1 MGANE
6 IQVLAAVLREKRE
19 ALISRWR
26 EQVRKLPSAKHL
38 DTPALDDHI
47 SALLEEL
54 SAQLERAPDSP
65 IMEVSV
71 KEAAPI
77 HGIQRYEHDFDIV
90 EVVGEYNILRG
101 CIHALAE
108 GNSINLRGRPLHV
121 VNRVIDEAIA
131 AAMQAFSAR
140 QALEAQRRRED
151 HLAFLAHDLRT
162 PISAISQAAR
172 AIELINPPPEDTRFA
187 KMVNIVRR
195 NGEHLQQLVEQ
206 MLKESAHIDTDAGLK
221 VECRCFDL
229 WPVVEG
235 VMHGLQPVAD
245 TASTQLVNSVPDDL
259 QVYADASLL
268 KRVLQN
274 LIANAITYAP
284 HGTVVV
290 GAEKLGPAGS
300 VECWVKDDGAGIP
313 VDQLEKIFE
322 KGTTDHKGD
331 GAIGLGL
338 AIVKAVVEAHGGQVT
353 VHSKPGHGATFRC
366 TFPGNKLSARQT
378 TPASD

>member
-195 NGEHLQQLVEQ
+195 NGEHLQQLRPRYFAA
-206 MLKESAHIDTDAGLK
+206 LHARGAPPYAGRRHL
-221 VECRCFDL
+221 R
-229 WPVVEG
+229 
-235 VMHGLQPVAD
+235 AR
-245 TASTQLVNSVPDDL
+245 A
-259 QVYADASLL
+259 
-268 KRVLQN
+268 
-274 LIANAITYAP
+274 
-284 HGTVVV
+284 
-290 GAEKLGPAGS
+290 PAGRR
-300 VECWVKDDGAGIP
+300 A
-313 VDQLEKIFE
+313 
-322 KGTTDHKGD
+322 
-331 GAIGLGL
+331 
-338 AIVKAVVEAHGGQVT
+338 EAHALLPLHRPGQHQTRENRRPDPHNPLLFAGGRNDFVAKHT
-353 VHSKPGHGATFRC
+353 RRLILAPTNFSRPEH
-366 TFPGNKLSARQT
+366 
-378 TPASD
+378 